1 MPSFTIHLA
10 VAKKYL
16 EKHKNE
22 NEEEFYRGVID
33 PDLKDKSTSHFGK
46 YSSEPDLNRYCREVG
61 LNSSYKRGYFLH
73 LLTDDLFYNKYL
85 EGFSEEIYDDYNR
98 INQAIIDQYGIEI
111 PDRIKDLVKFE
122 SGETK
127 LLDFDSICKFIDTV
141 GDIELENYKTE
152 MQEEQEQEI
161 K

>member
-33 PDLKDKSTSHFGK
+33 PDLKDKATSHFGK

-98 INQAIIDQYGIEI
+98 INQAIID
-111 PDRIKDLVKFE
+111 
-122 SGETK
+122 
-127 LLDFDSICKFIDTV
+127 
-141 GDIELENYKTE
+141 
-152 MQEEQEQEI
+152 
-161 K
+161 